1 MVSMLL
7 AFSPIG
13 YAITDWV
20 IAGTPGAERP
30 IDPFLPPGFT
40 M

>member
-1 MVSMLL
+1 VL
-7 AFSPIG
+7 AYTPIG
-13 YAITDWV
+13 YALTEWV

-30 IDPFLPPGFT
+30 MEGFLPPGFT